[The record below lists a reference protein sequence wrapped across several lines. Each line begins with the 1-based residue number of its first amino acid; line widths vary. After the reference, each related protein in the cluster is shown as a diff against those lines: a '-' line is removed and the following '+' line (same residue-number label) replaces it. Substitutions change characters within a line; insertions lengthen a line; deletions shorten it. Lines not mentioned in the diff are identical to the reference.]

1 MLIARTKQDDLNL
14 LNFCLHHVPLFL
26 ICFLFLSLNVAYMK
40 QRYKILKK
48 QALGDRQS
56 FSNSPLILRRFA
68 NRVSM
73 EISFG
78 VEAASRSATLPRLP
92 RAARASHWDV
102 SSFPRVHT
110 RCYKAHYTRCRCDC
124 THERA
129 SPPLSSPSTAT
140 ATECLLLIPLS
151 PRVRTAP
158 FSIALRPD
166 APRGRSG

>member
-68 NRVSM
+68 NRVSI

-78 VEAASRSATLPRLP
+78 RRAEARRYRGYRERQEHRTGMCHRSLVYTHVVTRPITRAVVVIVLTNGRRRRCRRRRRRRRRSA
-92 RAARASHWDV
+92 S
-102 SSFPRVHT
+102 
-110 RCYKAHYTRCRCDC
+110 C
-124 THERA
+124 
-129 SPPLSSPSTAT
+129 
-140 ATECLLLIPLS
+140 
-151 PRVRTAP
+151 
-158 FSIALRPD
+158 
-166 APRGRSG
+166 